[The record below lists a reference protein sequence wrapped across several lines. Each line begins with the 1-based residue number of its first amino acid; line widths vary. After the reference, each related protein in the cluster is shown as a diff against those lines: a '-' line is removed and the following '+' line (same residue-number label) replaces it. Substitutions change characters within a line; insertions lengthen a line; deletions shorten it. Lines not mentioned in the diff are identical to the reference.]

1 MTLKKKLT
9 AREEFL
15 AMFPDL
21 DTVEVATAKPE
32 ELKPGERFVIYRY
45 LNGSFEVRAIQ
56 DVAERLVDS
65 QRSAWWPK
73 VFKAIVDGKYT
84 KLSTT
89 PDAVDH
95 GADRT
100 AIKAEA
106 DRKRDIY
113 AAAYPD
119 FEMPSTRKIE
129 VDRYN
134 VPVKIFETPNCH
146 FCEIYDEQLYRDM
159 VGNKAE
165 AIIMFYDMV
174 ARGEV
179 TKLAPVNA
187 AFDANT
193 SNMDADT
200 LIKERDKYVIDLGQL
215 DIHSWGEITLM
226 DLHAWNALGSAPDL
240 RPTHYV
246 DLTHVTRPI
255 SRKFYFR
262 IEQDF
267 SGLRRHDERIN
278 HVLLTKQLNV
288 LAVELLNACGFGEWL
303 ENKVIDKPDN
313 GPDKRRLHLLGVD
326 PGIGIL
332 NHSLDSMCATLEA
345 MDFSRKGKKVTNAAG
360 KEITHRAQLTT
371 FSLTSINDI
380 TRHENVVDARID
392 NIDHEIEV
400 DIGPWAFSTANRS
413 GVKAVINTLYPG
425 VEIVLYA
432 NPGVYPDVSLVQK
445 ITDVDYEALE
455 SRVGP
460 QLHGQV
466 FEPCAGVSLRMENAT
481 FRFVFE

>member
-9 AREEFL
+9 AREQFL
-15 AMFPDL
+15 AKYPDL
-21 DTVEVATAKPE
+21 DSVQVTTADE
-32 ELKPGERFVIYRY
+32 GELKQGERFAIRQY
-45 LNGSFEVRAIQ
+45 LNGSFEVRAYDEI
-56 DVAERLVDS
+56 VERLTNS
-65 QRSAWWPK
+65 QRTPWWSK
-73 VFKAIVDGKYT
+73 VFQAIVDGDFDLVDKN
-84 KLSTT
+84 
-89 PDAVDH
+89 PDGADSS
-95 GADRT
+95 ADRT
-100 AIKAEA
+100 AIIAEA

-129 VDRYN
+129 TDRYG
-134 VPVKIFETPNCH
+134 VSVKIFETANCH
-146 FCEIYDEQLYRDM
+146 FCEIYDEQLYQDM
-159 VGNKAE
+159 IGNKAE

-187 AFDANT
+187 AFDADT
-193 SNMDADT
+193 SNMDVDT
-200 LIKERDKYVIDLGQL
+200 LIKEREKYVIDLGQL
-215 DIHSWGEITLM
+215 DIHNWGEITLM
-226 DLHAWNALGSAPDL
+226 DLHAWSALGAAPDL

-246 DLTHVTRPI
+246 NLTHATRPV

-267 SGLRRHDERIN
+267 SGLARDKEVIN
-278 HVLLTKQLNV
+278 HALLTKQLNV
-288 LAVELLNACGFGEWL
+288 LAVELLNATGHGEWL
-303 ENKVIDKPDN
+303 ENKVLDNPDTRPDLRRSFLLH
-313 GPDKRRLHLLGVD
+313 GPMGM
-326 PGIGIL
+326 GIL
-332 NHSLDSMCATLEA
+332 DHSLDSICGRLEA
-345 MDFSRKGKKVTNAAG
+345 MDFTRKDKKVTNAAG

-400 DIGPWAFSTANRS
+400 DIGPWAFSTANHS

-432 NPGVYPDVSLVQK
+432 TPGVYPDASLVQK

-460 QLHGQV
+460 QLHDQV
-466 FEPCAGVSLRMENAT
+466 FKPCAGVSIRMENAT

>member
-15 AMFPDL
+15 AKYPDL
-21 DTVEVATAKPE
+21 NTVEVGIAKPD
-32 ELKPGERFVIYRY
+32 ELSIGERFVVYQY
-45 LNGSFEVRAIQ
+45 LNGSFEVRAGEEI
-56 DVAERLVDS
+56 AERLIHS
-65 QRSAWWPK
+65 QRTPWWPK
-73 VFKAIVDGKYT
+73 VFKAIVDGRFT
-84 KLSTT
+84 SLDVT
-89 PDAVDH
+89 PDAADH

-129 VDRYN
+129 ADRYD
-134 VPVKIFETPNCH
+134 VPVKIFETANCH
-146 FCEIYDEQLYRDM
+146 FCEIYDEQLYQDM

-187 AFDANT
+187 AFDADTN
-193 SNMDADT
+193 NMDVDT
-200 LIKERDKYVIDLGQL
+200 LIKERDKYVIDLGQR

-226 DLHAWNALGSAPDL
+226 DLNAWNALGAAPDL

-246 DLTHVTRPI
+246 DLTHATRPV

-267 SGLRRHDERIN
+267 SGLTRHKEVIN
-278 HVLLTKQLNV
+278 HALLTKQLNV
-288 LAVELLNACGFGEWL
+288 LAVELLNACGFSEWL
-303 ENKVIDKPDN
+303 ENKVIDKPITDQA
-313 GPDKRRLHLLGVD
+313 RRHRFLIGD

-332 NHSLDSMCATLEA
+332 NHSLDSMCAALEG

-360 KEITHRAQLTT
+360 KEITHRAELTT

-380 TRHENVVDARID
+380 ARHDNVVDARID
-392 NIDHEIEV
+392 NVDHEIEV
-400 DIGPWAFSTANRS
+400 DIGPWAFSTTNRS
-413 GVKAVINTLYPG
+413 GVKAVINTIYPG

-432 NPGVYPDVSLVQK
+432 APGIYPDASLVQK

-460 QLHGQV
+460 QLHGQI
-466 FEPCAGVSLRMENAT
+466 FKPCAGVSIRLSDAV